1 VNFNKIL
8 EEVPSPKIESIVLE
22 KPKFGRAIQ
31 PGSNIKKNYFITKI
45 ISFLIKLLKLK
56 KTLSKQTIT
65 TKTLKQMKLKSDR
78 FLLK

>member
-31 PGSNIKKNYFITKI
+31 PGSKIKKLFHQR
-45 ISFLIKLLKLK
+45 KLLV
-56 KTLSKQTIT
+56 
-65 TKTLKQMKLKSDR
+65 
-78 FLLK
+78 F